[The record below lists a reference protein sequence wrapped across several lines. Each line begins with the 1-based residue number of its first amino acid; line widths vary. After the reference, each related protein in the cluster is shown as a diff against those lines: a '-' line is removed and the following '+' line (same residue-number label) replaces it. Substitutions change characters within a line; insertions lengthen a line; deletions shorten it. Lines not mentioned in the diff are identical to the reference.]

1 VNSWWLCAAG
11 AGRQYAPAALGE
23 PMGALNFTVG
33 SYKVLA
39 TMDLASAPAAAR
51 LLEGFRAFLLIT
63 VIVAMASG
71 TTTVVAANFGS
82 VSYDPNSD
90 QIIATMIYDGTNPD
104 HHFSIQW
111 GNCRKVDQADHAVH
125 QTIDVSIL
133 DDQWN
138 DAATKPYT
146 KTVRVPLATL
156 SCRPATVTLRTAPD
170 FQASLEIPGRP

>member
-1 VNSWWLCAAG
+1 MNGRSLRAAG
-11 AGRQYAPAALGE
+11 AGRQYAPAAPGE
-23 PMGALNFTVG
+23 PMGALNFTVR
-33 SYKVLA
+33 SHKVMA
-39 TMDLASAPAAAR
+39 TLDLASASAGAR
-51 LLEGFRAFLLIT
+51 LLQHSRAFLLVT
-63 VIVAMASG
+63 VIVAMTTG
-71 TTTVVAANFGS
+71 TTAVVAANFGS

-111 GNCRKVDQADHAVH
+111 GNCRKVDQPDHAVH

-170 FQASLEIPGRP
+170 FHASLEIPARP